1 MTTLNFSKRISM
13 LGRIKALEGKK
24 STASRCQHER
34 KNKRNQTVP
43 SSQKQVRFDTCE
55 TASSK
60 NNMECNHDNCKYPT
74 TEETTATKER
84 WYSMKE
90 LNALFLKDLEDQHR
104 NLLDSTNSN
113 LSVDANPLSSIS
125 SGATTDYT
133 NRFRGL
139 EFHLPH
145 NHHKVEQSAR
155 YVRAV
160 VQQSYQLYQTG
171 KKKGRLYNKSWP
183 RLVVQGDQSTTKRRL
198 VAELELAEFA
208 SQYTHQT
215 REHALGVAAQDETAA
230 MAIHNV
236 AAASETSGC
245 QFGRKTE
252 NSTKFIRTRSNMVS
266 HAAPGKAEFAGP
278 ASSASVALL
287 HNKLKAPL
295 RSSITA
301 KSA

>member
-1 MTTLNFSKRISM
+1 M
-13 LGRIKALEGKK
+13 LGRMKALEAKNR
-24 STASRCQHER
+24 TASGYQHQR
-34 KNKRNQTVP
+34 KNTRNQTVP
-43 SSQKQVRFDTCE
+43 SGQKQVRFDTCE

-60 NNMECNHDNCKYPT
+60 HNMECNHDICKNPI
-74 TEETTATKER
+74 TEETTAKEER

-90 LNALFLKDLEDQHR
+90 LNVLFLKDLEDQHQ
-104 NLLDSTNSN
+104 NLLNSTNSN
-113 LSVDANPLSSIS
+113 LSVDANPLSSTS

-171 KKKGRLYNKSWP
+171 KKGRLYKSWP
-183 RLVVQGDQSTTKRRL
+183 RLVQGDQSTTKRRL
-198 VAELELAEFA
+198 AEMELAEFA
-208 SQYTHQT
+208 SHYTHQT

-230 MAIHNV
+230 MAIHN
-236 AAASETSGC
+236 AAASETTRY
-245 QFGRKTE
+245 QLGRNTE
-252 NSTKFIRTRSNMVS
+252 TSTKFIRTRSNMVS
-266 HAAPGKAEFAGP
+266 HAATGKAEFAGP
-278 ASSASVALL
+278 ASSSSVALL